1 MSSFVERRIL
11 ERFHVPNAIVKY
23 KLEALFSDQ
32 LPVEGKGELIDLTV
46 KGVRFE
52 TDEEIKAG
60 SRLNIEIVL
69 EDDEPIPLIGNVVWT
84 KRLDINGKIN
94 SVVEFIDFDDDPE
107 FNSYDSLEKLEAL
120 EKEYRGY

>member
-1 MSSFVERRIL
+1 MSSFVELRIL

-32 LPVEGKGELIDLTV
+32 LPIEGKGKLIDLTV

-52 TDEEIKAG
+52 TEEEIKAG

-69 EDDEPIPLIGNVVWT
+69 EDDERIPLIGNVVWT
-84 KRLDINGKIN
+84 KKLDDDTIN
-94 SVVEFIDFDDDPE
+94 SVLEFIEFDNDPE
-107 FNSYDSLEKLEAL
+107 FNSYESLEMLEAL
-120 EKEYRGY
+120 EKEYCRY

>member
-32 LPVEGKGELIDLTV
+32 LPIEGKGKLIDLTV

-52 TDEEIKAG
+52 TEEEIKAG

-69 EDDEPIPLIGNVVWT
+69 EDDERIPLIGNVVWT
-84 KRLDINGKIN
+84 KKLDDDTIN
-94 SVVEFIDFDDDPE
+94 SVLEFIEFDNDPE
-107 FNSYDSLEKLEAL
+107 FNSYESLEMLEAL
-120 EKEYRGY
+120 EKEYCRY

>member
-1 MSSFVERRIL
+1 MSSFLERRIL

-23 KLEALFSDQ
+23 KLEALFNDQ
-32 LPVEGKGELIDLTV
+32 LPLEGKGELIDLTI

-52 TDEEIKAG
+52 TVEEIKAG
-60 SRLNIEIVL
+60 SRLNLEIIL
-69 EDDEPIPLIGNVVWT
+69 EEDERIPLIGNVVWT
-84 KRLDINGKIN
+84 KRLDSNGKIN

>member
-11 ERFHVPNAIVKY
+11 ERFHVPNAIVRY
-23 KLEALFSDQ
+23 QLEALFNDQ
-32 LPVEGKGELIDLTV
+32 LPVEGKGILIDLTV

-52 TDEEIKAG
+52 SEEEIKAG

-69 EDDEPIPLIGNVVWT
+69 QNDERIPLVGNVVWT
-84 KRLDINGKIN
+84 KELNGGKVN
-94 SVVEFIDFDDDPE
+94 SVVEFIDFDNDPE

-120 EKEYRGY
+120 EKEYCRY

>member
-69 EDDEPIPLIGNVVWT
+69 EDDERILLIGNVVWT

>member
-23 KLEALFSDQ
+23 HLEAIFSDQ
-32 LPVEGKGELIDLTV
+32 LPLEGKGKLIDLTV

-52 TDEEIKAG
+52 TEEEVKAG
-60 SRLNIEIVL
+60 SRLNLEIIL
-69 EDDEPIPLIGNVVWT
+69 ENEERIPLIGNVVWT
-84 KRLDINGKIN
+84 KDLGDGTIN
-94 SVVEFIDFDDDPE
+94 SVVEFIDFDDDDQ

-120 EKEYRGY
+120 EKEYCRY

>member
-11 ERFHVPNAIVKY
+11 ERFHVPNAIVKF

-69 EDDEPIPLIGNVVWT
+69 DDDERIPLIGNVVWT

-107 FNSYDSLEKLEAL
+107 FNSYDSLEKLG
-120 EKEYRGY
+120 RSRR

>member
-69 EDDEPIPLIGNVVWT
+69 DDDEKIPLIGNVVWT

-94 SVVEFIDFDDDPE
+94 SVVEFIDFDNDPE

>member
-11 ERFHVPNAIVKY
+11 ERFHVPNAKVKY

-32 LPVEGKGELIDLTV
+32 LPVEGKGDLIDLTV

-52 TDEEIKAG
+52 TDEDIKAG
-60 SRLNIEIVL
+60 SRLNIEIIL
-69 EDDEPIPLIGNVVWT
+69 NNDERIPLIGNVVWT
-84 KRLDINGKIN
+84 KALENGKIN

-107 FNSYDSLEKLEAL
+107 FNSFDSLEKLEEL
-120 EKEYRGY
+120 EKEYSRY

>member
-11 ERFHVPNAIVKY
+11 ERFHVPNAIVKF

-69 EDDEPIPLIGNVVWT
+69 DDDERIPLIGNVVWT

>member
-11 ERFHVPNAIVKY
+11 ERFHVPNAMVKY

-32 LPVEGKGELIDLTV
+32 LPLDGKGKLIDLTV

-52 TDEEIKAG
+52 SEEEIKAG

-69 EDDEPIPLIGNVVWT
+69 EDDERIPLIGNVVWT
-84 KRLDINGKIN
+84 KEVGDGIVN
-94 SVVEFIDFDDDPE
+94 SVVEFIDFDDDDDG

-120 EKEYRGY
+120 EKEYCRY

>member
-69 EDDEPIPLIGNVVWT
+69 DDDERIPLIGNVVWT

-94 SVVEFIDFDDDPE
+94 SVVEFIDFDNDPE